1 MTSLDPREE
10 RPNPLVAHHGAM
22 GDTIHLTA
30 MLQAVAARWGA
41 PCDVLVGPGVAGR
54 VLSGL
59 GYVAEVR
66 HLGSRKRPYLASPH
80 QWELVRWLRARNPAP
95 CYVVERWRHPVH
107 PGSRLTRMEWLLRKA
122 GVPPG
127 RVVTTEGRPREPL
140 EHAVD
145 YQLRLARL
153 DPPELAGAAPGGF
166 PDPPPRPRLA
176 VSAEEVEDCRSWL
189 GSRGWSGEP
198 LVLFQAQARRS
209 KKRGRWPAERW
220 LAVMRGVL
228 AEVPEARVLVLGAPD
243 EEEAARSLAEAA
255 GHPRVRHAAAD
266 LPLRRLFALLTLAHS
281 LVSLDT
287 GPAQAAAALDCP
299 VVFLAGTSDPRRNR
313 PLGPPDRVQG
323 VTAYGEGPWP
333 ASGDTWFRE
342 HRIEAIPE
350 AAVLAAWRRLRPRTT

>member
-1 MTSLDPREE
+1 MTPPEPTTEPAQR
-10 RPNPLVAHHGAM
+10 RTPLVAHHGAL
-22 GDTIHLTA
+22 GDTVHLTA
-30 MLQAVAARWGA
+30 MLQALAARWGR
-41 PCDVLVGPGVAGR
+41 PCDVLVGPPVALRALAHLDFVG
-54 VLSGL
+54 
-59 GYVAEVR
+59 EVR
-66 HLGSRKRPYLASPH
+66 HLGSRKRPYLTSPH
-80 QWELVRWLRARNPAP
+80 QWELVRWLRGREASP
-95 CYVVERWRHPVH
+95 CYVVERWRHPVR
-107 PGSRLTRMEWLLRKA
+107 PASRLTRMEWLLRKA
-122 GVPPG
+122 GVPAG

-153 DPPELAGAAPGGF
+153 DPPELAGGAPDRV
-166 PDPPPRPRLA
+166 PEPPPRPRLA
-176 VSAEEVEDCRSWL
+176 VTAEEADDCRAWL
-189 GSRGWSGEP
+189 GSRGWGGDP

-209 KKRGRWPAERW
+209 KKRGLWPLERW

-228 AEVPEARVLVLGAPD
+228 AELPEARVLVLGAPD

-255 GHPRVRHAAAD
+255 GHPRVGHAAAE

-287 GPAQAAAALDCP
+287 GPAQAAAALGCP
-299 VVFLAGTSDPRRNR
+299 VVFLAGTADPRRNR

-333 ASGDTWFRE
+333 ESPATWFRE

-350 AAVLAAWRRLRPRTT
+350 AAVLAAWRRLR